1 MGDHAVV
8 VAMDEAVTTTM
19 EVDVAVLVEEE
30 VAVALVTIV
39 TDLDT
44 SPENALMEVEEVVAL
59 NEEAVD
65 MEVVVAVVVCLV
77 ITVIVK
83 ATWLGTAENQIEEIV
98 AVIVNNSF
106 QSFLYC
112 NDI

>member
-19 EVDVAVLVEEE
+19 EVDVAVLGEEE

-39 TDLDT
+39 TDLGT
-44 SPENALMEVEEVVAL
+44 SPENALTEVEEVVAL
-59 NEEAVD
+59 KEEAVD
-65 MEVVVAVVVCLV
+65 AEVVVAVVVCLV
-77 ITVIVK
+77 ITVIEK